1 MEGIKS
7 SIYTLCEWMEFLH
20 ENYQE
25 KLFKNVIKNSLSNLF
40 LWSFCLFFKFKVKR
54 WLQIYGQMVLD
65 KGAKTIQWGRRQSF

>member
-25 KLFKNVIKNSLSNLF
+25 RLFKNVIKNSLSK
-40 LWSFCLFFKFKVKR
+40 LFFMKFLFV
-54 WLQIYGQMVLD
+54 
-65 KGAKTIQWGRRQSF
+65 F